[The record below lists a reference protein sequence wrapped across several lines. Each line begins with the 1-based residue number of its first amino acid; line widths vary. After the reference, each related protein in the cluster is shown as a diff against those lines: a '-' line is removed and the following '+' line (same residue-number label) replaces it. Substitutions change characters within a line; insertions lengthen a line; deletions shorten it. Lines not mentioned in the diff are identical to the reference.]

1 MSITKSPVLRAPA
14 INPQSAIWN
23 LGFRPFFLGAAIFA
37 VVSMALW
44 MGVYLWQLPLSIA
57 GISIFRW
64 HAHEMIYGFAV
75 AVIAG
80 FLLTAV
86 KNWTGVQT
94 LHGVGLLAL
103 FGLWAAARVLWLFG
117 TPLLFVAGFFDLLFM
132 LGLIAALVDPIRKAK
147 QWQQSGIIAILV
159 LLLLGNALFY
169 LGAAGLMESGVF
181 VGLRGGLFLIVGLVL
196 FMGRRVI
203 PFFIEA
209 GVGYPIKVK
218 NSQRLDQAIIVLYSL
233 FLIAE
238 VGIGQEW
245 LVALLALGLLISNSI
260 RLAGWYTPGI
270 WKKPLL
276 WSLFVAFIAI
286 NFGFLLLALTP
297 VLNLPTLVVLHAF
310 SVGGIGV
317 MILSMMARVT
327 LGHTGRNVQKPP
339 STVPIALAV
348 LVLGAVVRVIVP
360 LLVSKHYLMWVAIS
374 QLLWIAAF
382 LIFLVSYLPMLIRP
396 RVDGQPG

>member
-1 MSITKSPVLRAPA
+1 M
-14 INPQSAIWN
+14 NPQSAIWN
-23 LGFRPFFLGAAIFA
+23 LGFRPFFLGATIFA
-37 VVSMALW
+37 VVSMLLW
-44 MGVYLWQLPLSIA
+44 MGVYLWQWPLSIT
-57 GISIFRW
+57 GISIFQW

-103 FGLWAAARVLWLFG
+103 FGLWVAARVLWLFG
-117 TPLLFVAGFFDLLFM
+117 TPLLFGAGFFDLLFM
-132 LGLIAALVDPIRKAK
+132 LGLIAAIVDPIRKAK

-159 LLLLGNALFY
+159 LLLLGNGLFY
-169 LGAAGLMESGVF
+169 LGATGLVESGVF
-181 VGLRGGLFLIVGLVL
+181 ISLRGGLFLIVGLVL

-209 GVGYPIKVK
+209 GVGYPIKVR
-218 NSQRLDQAIIVLYSL
+218 NSQQLDLAIIFLYSL
-233 FLIAE
+233 FLIVEA
-238 VGIGQEW
+238 GLGNEW
-245 LVALLALGLLISNSI
+245 LVALLALALLITNCV
-260 RLAGWYTPGI
+260 RLVGWYTPGI

-276 WSLFVAFIAI
+276 WSLFIAFAAI
-286 NFGFLLLALTP
+286 NFGFLLMALTP
-297 VLNLPTLVVLHAF
+297 VLNLPALVVLHAF

-339 STVPIALAV
+339 QTVPLALMVLIA
-348 LVLGAVVRVIVP
+348 GAVVRVIVP
-360 LLVSKHYLMWVAIS
+360 LLVSTHYLMWVAIS

-382 LIFLVSYLPMLIRP
+382 LIFLISYLPMLVKP
-396 RVDGQPG
+396 RVDGQFG